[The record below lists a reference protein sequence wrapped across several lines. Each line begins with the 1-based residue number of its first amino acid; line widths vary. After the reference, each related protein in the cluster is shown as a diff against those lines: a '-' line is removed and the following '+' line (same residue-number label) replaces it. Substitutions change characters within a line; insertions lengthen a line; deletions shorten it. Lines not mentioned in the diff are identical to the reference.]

1 MDKLFVSTQLA
12 ALLHPVVFKML
23 YFITCMQGIGNF
35 KIYPTTLAKILK
47 LREKD
52 VMYSIQTLIDN
63 KLITVSKGEDGYFTA
78 KANKDEFQ
86 KYLSIQLSE
95 LKDKELLPVS
105 KDVTWDKIQPT
116 RPVAKNDD
124 SMSTAEIKRMLLMLQ
139 AQLKEREQVEKM
151 IKVNDEPTDL
161 PF

>member
-1 MDKLFVSTQLA
+1 MDKVFVSTQLS

-63 KLITVSKGEDGYFTA
+63 KLITVSKSEDGYFTA
-78 KANKDEFQ
+78 KVNKDEFQ

-105 KDVTWDKIQPT
+105 KDVTWNQQSAPKQQDDMSEDEIRAKI
-116 RPVAKNDD
+116 
-124 SMSTAEIKRMLLMLQ
+124 LMLQ
-139 AQLKEREQVEKM
+139 AQLKEKKAVEKM
-151 IKVNDEPTDL
+151 VKVQKEPEYNDL
-161 PF
+161 PWDV

>member
-1 MDKLFVSTQLA
+1 MDKAFVSTQLA
-12 ALLHPVVFKML
+12 SLLHPVVFKIL

-52 VMYSIQTLIDN
+52 VMYSIQTLLDN
-63 KLITVSKGEDGYFTA
+63 KLITVSKGEDGYYTA

-86 KYLSIQLSE
+86 KYLSIQLNE

-105 KDVTWDKIQPT
+105 KDVTWNQQSAPKQQDDMSEEEIRAKI
-116 RPVAKNDD
+116 
-124 SMSTAEIKRMLLMLQ
+124 LMLQ
-139 AQLKEREQVEKM
+139 AQLKEKKSVEKM
-151 IKVNDEPTDL
+151 VKVQNEPEYSDL
-161 PF
+161 PW

>member
-1 MDKLFVSTQLA
+1 MDKAFVSTQLA

-105 KDVTWDKIQPT
+105 KDVTWNQQSTPKQQDDMSEDEIRAKI
-116 RPVAKNDD
+116 
-124 SMSTAEIKRMLLMLQ
+124 LMLQ
-139 AQLKEREQVEKM
+139 AQLKEKKAVEKM
-151 IKVNDEPTDL
+151 VKVQKEPEYNDL
-161 PF
+161 PWDV

>member
-1 MDKLFVSTQLA
+1 
-12 ALLHPVVFKML
+12 
-23 YFITCMQGIGNF
+23 MQGIRNF
-35 KIYPTTLAKILK
+35 KIYQTTVAKILK

-105 KDVTWDKIQPT
+105 KDITWDKIQP
-116 RPVAKNDD
+116 AKPSRNDD
-124 SMSTAEIKRMLLMLQ
+124 MSTAEIKRMLLMLQ

-151 IKVNDEPTDL
+151 VKVNDEPTDL

>member
-1 MDKLFVSTQLA
+1 MDKAFVSTQLA

-105 KDVTWDKIQPT
+105 KDVTWNQQSAPKQQDDMSEDEIRAKI
-116 RPVAKNDD
+116 
-124 SMSTAEIKRMLLMLQ
+124 LMLQ
-139 AQLKEREQVEKM
+139 AQLKEKKAVEKM
-151 IKVNDEPTDL
+151 VKVQNEPEYNDL
-161 PF
+161 PW

>member
-1 MDKLFVSTQLA
+1 MDKVFVSTQLA

-105 KDVTWDKIQPT
+105 KDVTWNQQSTPKQQDDMSEDEIRAKI
-116 RPVAKNDD
+116 
-124 SMSTAEIKRMLLMLQ
+124 LMLQ
-139 AQLKEREQVEKM
+139 AQLKEKKAVEKM
-151 IKVNDEPTDL
+151 VKVQKEPEYNDL
-161 PF
+161 PWDV

>member
-1 MDKLFVSTQLA
+1 MDKAFVSTQLA

-105 KDVTWDKIQPT
+105 KDVTWNQQSAPKQQDEMSEDEIRAKI
-116 RPVAKNDD
+116 
-124 SMSTAEIKRMLLMLQ
+124 LMLQ
-139 AQLKEREQVEKM
+139 AQLKEKKAVEKM
-151 IKVNDEPTDL
+151 VKVQKEPEYNDL
-161 PF
+161 PWDV